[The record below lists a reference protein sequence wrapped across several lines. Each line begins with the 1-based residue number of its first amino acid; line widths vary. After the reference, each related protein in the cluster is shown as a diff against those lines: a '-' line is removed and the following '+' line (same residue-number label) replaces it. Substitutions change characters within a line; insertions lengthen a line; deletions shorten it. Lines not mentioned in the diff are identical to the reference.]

1 MHSSASQGLETERV
15 IGRHG
20 NAAAGPL
27 LIVTAGIH
35 GNEPGGVIAL
45 RRVLARMSELP
56 HALRGELLAL
66 SGNRAALAKNVR
78 YVDEDLNRLWSAARL
93 RELAAANPANDNC
106 EQREQRELLAEIER
120 ALAVRREKVV
130 VLDLHSTS
138 GGGPPFSLMGDTLQN
153 RAVAFALGVP
163 VLLGLEENVEG
174 TLLEYF
180 GERGMVS
187 VVLEGGQNQD
197 PRTVD
202 QHESA
207 VWLVLVTAGLL
218 DATQV
223 PDYAFHR
230 ARLTHAGSGLP
241 SVVEVLY
248 RHELEQGED
257 FRMLPGLSSFQ
268 EIEKDRLLAHS
279 GSNAERQVLAP
290 FGGVLLMP
298 RYQGQ
303 GLDGFFMGRSIQ
315 PMWLSISAWMRRL
328 HLERVVGTLPGV
340 RVVDACSSTLE
351 VDARVA
357 RFFTNEF
364 FHLLGYRKRIA
375 RDNSLVF
382 SRRVERPS

>member
-1 MHSSASQGLETERV
+1 MPQGLETERV
-15 IGRHG
+15 IGRRG
-20 NAAAGPL
+20 SAAAGPL

-35 GNEPGGVIAL
+35 GNEPAGVIAL
-45 RRVLARMSELP
+45 RRVLASLSERP
-56 HALRGELLAL
+56 DALHGEFLAL
-66 SGNRAALAKNVR
+66 AGNRAALAKNVR
-78 YVDEDLNRLWSAARL
+78 YIDEDLNRVWSAARL
-93 RELAAANPANDNC
+93 RELAAANPASDNS
-106 EQREQRELLAEIER
+106 EQREQRALLAEIER
-120 ALAVRREKVV
+120 ALALHREKVV

-153 RAVAFALGVP
+153 RSVAFALGVP

-180 GERGMVS
+180 GERGLVS

-197 PRTVD
+197 PRTID

-218 DATQV
+218 QVHQV

-230 ARLTHAGSGLP
+230 ARLSQTGSGLP

-248 RHELEQGED
+248 RHELAKGED
-257 FRMLPGLSSFQ
+257 FRMLPGLWSFQ
-268 EIEKDRLLAHS
+268 AIEKDRLLAHS
-279 GSNAERQVLAP
+279 GNNAERQVLAP

-303 GLDGFFMGRSIQ
+303 GLDGFFMGKSIH

-328 HLERVVGTLPGV
+328 RLERVVGTLPGV
-340 RVVDACSSTLE
+340 RVVDARSSTLE
-351 VDARVA
+351 VDSRVA

-375 RDNSLVF
+375 RDKSLVF